1 MYRTNSMQDMIL
13 YHHPDCHLC
22 DDAEVLLHS
31 AGLGERYLKVD
42 IETDLELM
50 KRYGIY
56 VPVVAL
62 KAEGSELFWPFDQA
76 ELLAFAGV
84 AE

>member
-1 MYRTNSMQDMIL
+1 MQDMIL

-22 DDAEVLLHS
+22 DEAEVLLHS
-31 AGLGERYLKVD
+31 AGLAERYSKVD
-42 IETDLELM
+42 IESDLDLM

-56 VPVVAL
+56 VPVMAL
-62 KAEGSELFWPFDQA
+62 KVDGSELFWPFDRA
-76 ELLAFAGV
+76 ALLAFAGG